1 MLNGRLLSAAMPNP
15 QRGETWW
22 VNWSG
27 GRGSEQAGRRPAL
40 VVQTDAAN
48 QNPRY
53 PNTIVVAISTKGRQV
68 PFHILI
74 QPAEGNGLTMPSYV
88 KCEQIL
94 TISKGRLEERMGR
107 LSEQEMERVKEALS
121 LVLDI

>member
-1 MLNGRLLSAAMPNP
+1 M
-15 QRGETWW
+15 
-22 VNWSG
+22 
-27 GRGSEQAGRRPAL
+27 
-40 VVQTDAAN
+40 VQTDAAN